1 MDFGVTYLGALGAG
15 ALSFLSPCVLPLVPA
30 YLAFLSG
37 VTLQASGQGTAVVEP
52 GVTRKV
58 FVTAVAFVLGFST
71 VFVLMGLGAS
81 AISAFIAR
89 YSHILAPLAGI
100 IIILLGLHFLG
111 VLRIG
116 LLYREAR
123 FQVASKPASVLGAY
137 VIGLAFA
144 FGWTP
149 CAGPVLSAVLATA
162 ATDDSLLYG
171 ASLLGTY
178 AAGIGIPFLLA
189 ALFLERFLRW
199 FQSFKRHLPK
209 VEKAMGGFLI
219 ITGLLFVTGSM
230 NVIGEWMY
238 EEIEIFQQLEF

>member
-37 VTLQASGQGTAVVEP
+37 VTLQASGQGAAVVEP

-71 VFVLMGLGAS
+71 IFVLMGLGAS
-81 AISAFIAR
+81 AISVFIAR

-111 VLRIG
+111 VFRLR

-123 FQVASKPASVLGAY
+123 FQVASKPAGVLGAY
-137 VIGLAFA
+137 IIGLAFA

-189 ALFLERFLRW
+189 ALFLERFMRW
-199 FQSFKRHLPK
+199 FQGFKRHLPK

-219 ITGLLFVTGSM
+219 VTGLLFVTGSM
-230 NVIGEWMY
+230 NLIGEWMY

>member
-37 VTLQASGQGTAVVEP
+37 VTLQASSHGTVTVEP
-52 GVTRKV
+52 GVARKV

-81 AISAFIAR
+81 AISVLIAR
-89 YSHILAPLAGI
+89 YSHILAPIAGI
-100 IIILLGLHFLG
+100 IIMLLGLHFLG
-111 VLRIG
+111 VFRIA

-123 FQVASKPASVLGAY
+123 FRVGSRPAGVLSAY

-162 ATDDSLLYG
+162 ATDDSLFYG

-178 AAGIGIPFLLA
+178 AAGIGIPFLVA
-189 ALFLERFLRW
+189 ALFLERFMRW
-199 FQSFKRHLPK
+199 FQGFKRHLPK
-209 VEKAMGGFLI
+209 VEKAMGAFLI
-219 ITGLLFVTGSM
+219 ATGLLFVTGSM

-238 EEIEIFQQLEF
+238 EEIEVFQRLEF

>member
-37 VTLQASGQGTAVVEP
+37 VTLQASGQGIATVEP

-71 VFVLMGLGAS
+71 IFVLMGLGAS
-81 AISAFIAR
+81 AISVFIAR

-123 FQVASKPASVLGAY
+123 FQVASKPAGVLGAY

-171 ASLLGTY
+171 ASLLGIY

-189 ALFLERFLRW
+189 ALFLERFMRW
-199 FQSFKRHLPK
+199 FQGFKRHLPK

-219 ITGLLFVTGSM
+219 ATGLLFVTGSM
-230 NVIGEWMY
+230 NVIGEWIY

>member
-37 VTLQASGQGTAVVEP
+37 VTLQASGQGIATVEP

-71 VFVLMGLGAS
+71 IFVLMGLGAS
-81 AISAFIAR
+81 AISVFIAR

-123 FQVASKPASVLGAY
+123 FQVASKPAGVLGAY

-171 ASLLGTY
+171 ASLLGIY

-199 FQSFKRHLPK
+199 FQGFKRHLPK

-219 ITGLLFVTGSM
+219 ATGLLFVTGSM

>member
-37 VTLQASGQGTAVVEP
+37 VTLQASGQGTAVIEP

-71 VFVLMGLGAS
+71 IFVLMGLGAS
-81 AISAFIAR
+81 AISVFIAR

-123 FQVASKPASVLGAY
+123 FQVASKPAGVLGAY
-137 VIGLAFA
+137 IIGLAFA

-171 ASLLGTY
+171 ASLLGIY

-199 FQSFKRHLPK
+199 FQGFKRHLPK

-219 ITGLLFVTGSM
+219 ATGLLFVTGSM

>member
-71 VFVLMGLGAS
+71 IFVLMGLGAS
-81 AISAFIAR
+81 AISVFIAR

-123 FQVASKPASVLGAY
+123 FQVASKPAGVLGAY
-137 VIGLAFA
+137 IIGLAFA

-171 ASLLGTY
+171 ASLLGIY

-199 FQSFKRHLPK
+199 FQGFKRQLPK

-219 ITGLLFVTGSM
+219 ATGLLFVTGSM

-238 EEIEIFQQLEF
+238 NEIEIFQQLEF

>member
-1 MDFGVTYLGALGAG
+1 MDFGVTYIGALGAG

-37 VTLQASGQGTAVVEP
+37 VTLQATGGGTASVEP
-52 GVTRKV
+52 GVARKV
-58 FVTAVAFVLGFST
+58 FVTALAFVLGFST

-81 AISAFIAR
+81 AISLFIAR
-89 YSHILAPLAGI
+89 YSHILAPIAGLI
-100 IIILLGLHFLG
+100 IIVLGLHFLG
-111 VLRIG
+111 VFRIA
-116 LLYREAR
+116 LLYREVR
-123 FQVASKPASVLGAY
+123 FQVGDKPAGLLGAY

-162 ATDDSLLYG
+162 ATSDSLVYG

-189 ALFLERFLRW
+189 ALFLERFMRW
-199 FQSFKRHLPK
+199 FQRFKRHLPK
-209 VEKAMGGFLI
+209 VEKAMGAFLI
-219 ITGLLFVTGSM
+219 VTGLLFVTGSM
-230 NVIGEWMY
+230 NLIGEWMY
-238 EEIEIFQQLEF
+238 EEIEFFQQLEF